1 MTKIK
6 NRIVGIIFV
15 LHEPRVEGRQG
26 LEKIEIT
33 LAVYMNY
40 LSKVSTHGL
49 YIDKKQVEW
58 RE

>member
-6 NRIVGIIFV
+6 NRIVCIIFV
-15 LHEPRVEGRQG
+15 VHEPRVEGRQG

-40 LSKVSTHGL
+40 LSKVSAHGL
-49 YIDKKQVEW
+49 YIDKKQV
-58 RE
+58 

>member
-33 LAVYMNY
+33 LAVYINY
-40 LSKVSTHGL
+40 LSKVSAHGL
-49 YIDKKQVEW
+49 YIDKKQV
-58 RE
+58 

>member
-6 NRIVGIIFV
+6 NRIVCIIFV

-33 LAVYMNY
+33 LAVSMNY
-40 LSKVSTHGL
+40 LSMATLLETVFALH
-49 YIDKKQVEW
+49 
-58 RE
+58 